1 MDHLDEVLWDLR
13 LSVQQLSRL
22 TDAGEAALVPAN
34 RRVPRPVGFH
44 MVCVVDGRWQC
55 ANTGERALGPGDVL
69 IFRSEASTHWGNA
82 VHPFAWSHTGKT
94 LRKPGSPL
102 SSGMTG
108 RCLCLSGTLTLDGD
122 AEHPVVR
129 DLPDSILIPCSEICA
144 SWPIG
149 HPAFLVH
156 QLLLS
161 DVVGAHDPIIE
172 RLLEALTV
180 NVIKTFFRA
189 GQADG
194 PCSSA
199 LTDKHIGPAIA
210 AMHRS
215 PEYNWTLDRLAET
228 AGLSRTAFYLRFS
241 QRMGMPPMR
250 YLTQRRMHIAL
261 ARLRRGQWDLDELAH
276 IVGYRSA
283 TAFHKA
289 FKRVHGLTP
298 SEAVLS

>member
-1 MDHLDEVLWDLR
+1 MDQLDEVLWDLR
-13 LSVQQLSRL
+13 LSVQRLSTL
-22 TDAGEAALVPAN
+22 TDAGEDELKSPKHSVS
-34 RRVPRPVGFH
+34 RPVGFH
-44 MVCVVDGRWQC
+44 MVCVVDGRWNC
-55 ANTGERALGPGDVL
+55 DVAGDRPLGPGDVL
-69 IFRSEASTHWGNA
+69 IFRSEASTHLSNA
-82 VHPFAWSHTGKT
+82 VHSLAWPHTGEIMG
-94 LRKPGSPL
+94 RPGSPQP
-102 SSGMTG
+102 SGMTG

-129 DLPDSILIPCSEICA
+129 DLPDFIFIPCSEICA
-144 SWPIG
+144 NWPSG
-149 HPAFLVH
+149 HPAFLVQ

-161 DVVGAHDPIIE
+161 DAVGAHDPIIE

-194 PCSSA
+194 PYSSA

-241 QRMGMPPMR
+241 ERMGMPPMR

-261 ARLRRGQWDLDELAH
+261 ARMRRGHWDLDELAH

>member
-22 TDAGEAALVPAN
+22 TDAGEAALDPPN
-34 RRVPRPVGFH
+34 RRVSRPVGFH

-55 ANTGERALGPGDVL
+55 DNTGDHPLGPGDVL
-69 IFRSEASTHWGNA
+69 IFRSGALTHWRNA
-82 VHPFAWSHTGKT
+82 VHPLAWPHTGAPVG
-94 LRKPGSPL
+94 KPGSPQP
-102 SSGMTG
+102 SGMIG
-108 RCLCLSGTLTLDGD
+108 HCLCLSGTLTLDGD
-122 AEHPVVR
+122 PEHPMVR
-129 DLPDSILIPCSEICA
+129 DLPDFLFIPCSKICA
-144 SWPIG
+144 DWASG
-149 HPAFLVH
+149 HPAILVH
-156 QLLLS
+156 RLLLS
-161 DVVGAHDPIIE
+161 DAIGAHDPIIE

-180 NVIKTFFRA
+180 NVIKTFLRA

-194 PCSSA
+194 TYSSA
-199 LTDKHIGPAIA
+199 LTDRHIGPAIA

-241 QRMGMPPMR
+241 ERMGMPPMR

-261 ARLRRGQWDLDELAH
+261 ARMRRGQWDLDELAH

-298 SEAVLS
+298 SEALLS